1 MAATDLKIEHKGGVT
16 RLALNRPEVHNAF
29 DDRLIAAL
37 TGAIVGAG
45 TDDGCRVVLLTGEGR
60 SFSAGADLGWMRR
73 MAGYDF
79 EANLDDAR
87 ALARLMRV
95 LDDCPKPV
103 VAAVNG
109 AAIGGGVGLVAA
121 ADIAIAAENA
131 VFQLSETKLGIVPAV
146 IAPYVLRAIGERHAR
161 RLFLTAERFPAGR
174 AMELGLVHETV
185 PAAFLRARAEEVVA
199 GLMEN
204 GPEAL
209 AAAKRLCRDLRDL
222 EGDVAE
228 HTARLIAELRAS
240 NEGQEGMR
248 AFLDKRPPAW
258 RRGA

>member
-1 MAATDLKIEHKGGVT
+1 MAETGLKIEHKGGVT
-16 RLALNRPEVHNAF
+16 RLALDRPKVHNAF

-37 TGAIVGAG
+37 TQALVAAGA
-45 TDDGCRVVLLTGEGR
+45 DEGCRAVLLTGEGR

-73 MAGYDF
+73 MAGYDLN
-79 EANLDDAR
+79 ANFDDAR
-87 ALARLMRV
+87 ALARLMHV
-95 LDDCPKPV
+95 LDECPKPV

-121 ADIAIAAENA
+121 ADVAISAENA
-131 VFQLSETKLGIVPAV
+131 VFQLSETRLGIVPAV
-146 IAPYVLRAIGERHAR
+146 IAPFVLRAIGERQAR
-161 RLFLTAERFPAGR
+161 RLFLTAERFSAAR
-174 AMELGLVHETV
+174 ALELGLVHETV

-199 GLMEN
+199 GLLAN
-204 GPEAL
+204 GPKAL
-209 AAAKRLCRDLRDL
+209 ASAKRLCRDLRNL

-240 NEGQEGMR
+240 NEGQEGIR

-258 RRGA
+258 RGGA